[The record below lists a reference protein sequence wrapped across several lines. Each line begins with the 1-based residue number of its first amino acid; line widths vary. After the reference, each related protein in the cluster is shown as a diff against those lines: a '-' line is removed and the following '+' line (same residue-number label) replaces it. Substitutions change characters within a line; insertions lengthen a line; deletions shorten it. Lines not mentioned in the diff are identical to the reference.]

1 MEEPMKSK
9 IPFIKILERMH
20 EDSKAAE
27 APMRLYAPEP
37 SDPLH
42 DPRDREWPP
51 RKIEEDGPAER
62 GIAIIDF
69 TV

>member
-1 MEEPMKSK
+1 MKSK
-9 IPFIKILERMH
+9 IPFIKILERMR
-20 EDSKAAE
+20 EDSKTAD
-27 APMRLYAPEP
+27 APMRLHAPEP

-42 DPRDREWPP
+42 DPRDRARPP
-51 RKIEEDGPAER
+51 RKIEEDEPVER